1 MRRRKWT
8 EDEEIFLCEN
18 VGKLTFKKIGIEL
31 GRSESSIASKAKI
44 LGVKVV
50 DNQGFLDGETF
61 CETIGI
67 SRSTFEYWRKAHN
80 FPAKKQKNFKYL
92 AIDLDKFWSW
102 ARQNKKIVNWTK
114 FEEGVLGVEPR
125 WVREVR
131 KNNRYNRNKKVW
143 ELDEDEILKRMI
155 AKGAT
160 YPELS
165 KVLRRSHGSSKRRI
179 YDLYFPPPARTI
191 HKKWTEEEI
200 MYAVEKLRNGADL
213 MVVASDLGRSESG
226 LREKLAR
233 EGYAF
238 NKRMINSEPEAK
250 KKKPRWT
257 DEELAYMFEKLQ
269 KGVAVNILS
278 SELGRTEKT
287 VRTKIE
293 RMGYSYRDGKLTKKR
308 KEMRI

>member
-8 EDEEIFLCEN
+8 EDEEVFLFEN
-18 VGKLTFKKIGIEL
+18 VGKLTFLNIGIEL
-31 GRSESSIASKAKI
+31 GRSENSVASKANL
-44 LGVKVV
+44 LGVKIV
-50 DNQGFLDGETF
+50 DNQGLLDGETF
-61 CETIGI
+61 CRAIGI
-67 SRSTFEYWRKAHN
+67 SRQTFEYWRKAHN
-80 FPAKKQKNFKYL
+80 FPAKKPKDFKYL
-92 AIDLDKFWSW
+92 AIDLDKFWKW
-102 ARQNKKIVNWTK
+102 ARKNKKIVNWTK

-165 KVLRRSHGSSKRRI
+165 KVLRRSHGSIRRRI
-179 YDLYFPPPARTI
+179 YDLYLPQPARTG
-191 HKKWTEEEI
+191 KKRWTEEDVA
-200 MYAVEKLRNGADL
+200 YAVDKLRKGADL
-213 MVVASDLGRSESG
+213 MIVASDLGRSESG
-226 LREKLAR
+226 LREKLIR
-233 EGYAF
+233 EGYTF
-238 NKRMINSEPEAK
+238 NKRMINSDPEMK

-293 RMGYSYRDGKLTKKR
+293 RMGYSYRDRKLTKK
-308 KEMRI
+308 

>member
-1 MRRRKWT
+1 MRRKKWT
-8 EDEEIFLCEN
+8 EDEDFYLYEN
-18 VGKLTFKKIGIEL
+18 VGKMTFLKIGIEL
-31 GRSESSIASKAKI
+31 GRSEDSVANRANALDIKI
-44 LGVKVV
+44 V

-92 AIDLDKFWSW
+92 AIDLDKFWNW
-102 ARQNKKIVNWTK
+102 AKKNKKIINWTK
-114 FEEGVLGVEPR
+114 FETGALGVEPR

-165 KVLRRSHGSSKRRI
+165 KVLRRSHGSIKRRI
-179 YDLYFPPPARTI
+179 YDLYLPSPARTNQKI
-191 HKKWTEEEI
+191 WTEEEI
-200 MYAVEKLRNGADL
+200 AYAVDKLRKGADL
-213 MVVASDLGRSESG
+213 MTVAADLGRSESG
-226 LREKLAR
+226 LREKLIR
-233 EGYAF
+233 EGYTF
-238 NKRMINSEPEAK
+238 NKRMINSKPEIK

-257 DEELAYMFEKLQ
+257 EDELSYMFEKLQ
-269 KGVAVNILS
+269 KGVVLNILS

-287 VRTKIE
+287 VQSKID
-293 RMGYSYRDGKLTKKR
+293 RMGYTYRNRILVKK
-308 KEMRI
+308 

>member
-1 MRRRKWT
+1 MRRRRWT
-8 EDEEIFLCEN
+8 EDEECFLCEN

-31 GRSESSIASKAKI
+31 GRSESSIANKAKL

-80 FPAKKQKNFKYL
+80 FPAKKPKDFKYL

-131 KNNRYNRNKKVW
+131 KNNRYNRNKKAW

-165 KVLRRSHGSSKRRI
+165 KVLRRSHGSIRRRI
-179 YDLYFPPPARTI
+179 YDLYLPPPARTNQKI
-191 HKKWTEEEI
+191 WTEEEI
-200 MYAVEKLRNGADL
+200 TYAVKKLRNGADL
-213 MVVASDLGRSESG
+213 MTVASDLGRSESG
-226 LREKLAR
+226 LREKLVR
-233 EGYAF
+233 EGYTF
-238 NKRMINSEPEAK
+238 SKRMINSELETK

-257 DEELAYMFEKLQ
+257 ENELSYMFEKLQ

-287 VRTKIE
+287 VQSKID
-293 RMGYSYRDGKLTKKR
+293 RMGYSYRNRKLVSKSNN
-308 KEMRI
+308 

>member
-1 MRRRKWT
+1 MRRKTWT
-8 EDEEIFLCEN
+8 EDEEIFLFDN

-31 GRSESSIASKAKI
+31 GRSESSVANKAKI
-44 LGVKVV
+44 LGVKIL
-50 DNQGFLDGETF
+50 DNQGFIDGETF

-80 FPAKKQKNFKYL
+80 FPAKKRKDFKYL
-92 AIDLDKFWSW
+92 AIDLDKFWNW
-102 ARQNKKIVNWTK
+102 AKKNKKIINWTK
-114 FEEGVLGVEPR
+114 FETGALGVEPR

-165 KVLRRSHGSSKRRI
+165 KVLKRSHASIRRRI
-179 YDLYFPPPARTI
+179 YDLYLPPPARTGN
-191 HKKWTEEEI
+191 KRWTEEEVA
-200 MYAVEKLRNGADL
+200 YAVEKLRNGADL
-213 MVVASDLGRSESG
+213 MTVAADLGRSESG
-226 LREKLAR
+226 LREKLIR
-233 EGYAF
+233 EGYTF
-238 NKRMINSEPEAK
+238 NKRMINSEPKIK

-257 DEELAYMFEKLQ
+257 EDELSYMFEKLQ
-269 KGVAVNILS
+269 KGVALNILS

-293 RMGYSYRDGKLTKKR
+293 RMGYTYQNRKLASKR
-308 KEMRI
+308 AS

>member
-8 EDEEIFLCEN
+8 EDEEIFLFEN
-18 VGKLTFKKIGIEL
+18 VGKLTFLNIGIEL
-31 GRSESSIASKAKI
+31 GRSENSIASKAKL

-114 FEEGVLGVEPR
+114 FETGALGVEPR

-165 KVLRRSHGSSKRRI
+165 KVLRRSQASIKRRI
-179 YDLYFPPPARTI
+179 YDLYLPSPARTI

-200 MYAVEKLRNGADL
+200 MYAVEKLRSGSDL

-233 EGYAF
+233 EGYTF
-238 NKRMINSEPEAK
+238 NKRMINSEPETK

-257 DEELAYMFEKLQ
+257 EDELAYMFDKLQ

-293 RMGYSYRDGKLTKKR
+293 RMGYSYRDRKLVKK
-308 KEMRI
+308 

>member
-1 MRRRKWT
+1 
-8 EDEEIFLCEN
+8 
-18 VGKLTFKKIGIEL
+18 
-31 GRSESSIASKAKI
+31 
-44 LGVKVV
+44 
-50 DNQGFLDGETF
+50 
-61 CETIGI
+61 
-67 SRSTFEYWRKAHN
+67 
-80 FPAKKQKNFKYL
+80 YL

-102 ARQNKKIVNWTK
+102 ARKNKKIVNWTR
-114 FEEGVLGVEPR
+114 FEVGVLGVEPR

-165 KVLRRSHGSSKRRI
+165 KVLRRSHGSIKRRI
-179 YDLYFPPPARTI
+179 YDLYLPPPARTSQ
-191 HKKWTEEEI
+191 KKWTEEEI
-200 MYAVEKLRNGADL
+200 VYAVEKLRNGADL

-233 EGYAF
+233 EGYTF
-238 NKRMINSEPEAK
+238 NKRMINSEPETKTK

-257 DEELAYMFEKLQ
+257 EDELAYMFEKLQ
-269 KGVAVNILS
+269 KGVALNILS

-287 VRTKIE
+287 VQSKID
-293 RMGYSYRDGKLTKKR
+293 RMGYTYRNRILVKK
-308 KEMRI
+308 

>member
-8 EDEEIFLCEN
+8 KDEECFLCEN

-31 GRSESSIASKAKI
+31 GRSENSVASKAKL

-61 CETIGI
+61 CKTIGI

-102 ARQNKKIVNWTK
+102 ARKNKKIVNWTK

-131 KNNRYNRNKKVW
+131 KNNRYNRNKKAW

-165 KVLRRSHGSSKRRI
+165 KVLRRSHGSIKRRI
-179 YDLYFPPPARTI
+179 YDLYLPQPARTG
-191 HKKWTEEEI
+191 KKRWTEEEI

-233 EGYAF
+233 EGYTF
-238 NKRMINSEPEAK
+238 NKRMINSEPETK

-257 DEELAYMFEKLQ
+257 EDELAYMFDKLQ

-293 RMGYSYRDGKLTKKR
+293 RTGYSYRDRKLTKK
-308 KEMRI
+308 

>member
-1 MRRRKWT
+1 MRRKKWT
-8 EDEEIFLCEN
+8 EDEDFYLYEN
-18 VGKLTFKKIGIEL
+18 VGKMTFLKIGIEL
-31 GRSESSIASKAKI
+31 GRSEGSVANRADVLGIKI
-44 LGVKVV
+44 V

-80 FPAKKQKNFKYL
+80 FPAKKRKDFKYL
-92 AIDLDKFWSW
+92 AIDLDKFWNW
-102 ARQNKKIVNWTK
+102 AKKNKKIINWTK
-114 FEEGVLGVEPR
+114 FETGALGVEPR

-165 KVLRRSHGSSKRRI
+165 KVLRRSHGSIRRRI
-179 YDLYFPPPARTI
+179 YDLYLPPPAKTE
-191 HKKWTEEEI
+191 KKRWTEEDVA
-200 MYAVEKLRNGADL
+200 YAVEKLRNGADL
-213 MVVASDLGRSESG
+213 MTVAADLGRSESG
-226 LREKLAR
+226 LREKLIR
-233 EGYAF
+233 EGYTF
-238 NKRMINSEPEAK
+238 NKRMINSEPKIK

-257 DEELAYMFEKLQ
+257 EDELAYMFEKLQ
-269 KGVAVNILS
+269 KGVALNILS

-287 VRTKIE
+287 VRTKID
-293 RMGYSYRDGKLTKKR
+293 RMGYSYRNRILVKK
-308 KEMRI
+308 